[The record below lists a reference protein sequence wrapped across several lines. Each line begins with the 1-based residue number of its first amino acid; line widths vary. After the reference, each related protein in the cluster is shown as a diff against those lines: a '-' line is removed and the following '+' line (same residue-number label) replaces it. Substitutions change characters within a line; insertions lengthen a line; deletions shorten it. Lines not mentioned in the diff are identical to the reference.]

1 MTTLASL
8 AKPQGIKIALD
19 RGKVSVFPLKLG
31 DIATLL
37 MKHPVLVAGFSAGK
51 SDPKVITAAI
61 LQSGQAAVN
70 DLIDAA
76 TRSEPGSAADYELT
90 AFDEAEILVACI
102 DATLPK
108 DESRMGKF
116 LAELDKLMTRLGLN
130 DLPEEEAK
138 TE

>member
-1 MTTLASL
+1 MTTLAAL
-8 AKPQGIKIALD
+8 AKPQGRTIALD
-19 RGKVSVFPLKLG
+19 RGEVSVFALKLG
-31 DIATLL
+31 DIASLL
-37 MKHPVLVAGFSAGK
+37 MRHPVLIAGFSAGK

-61 LQSGQAAVN
+61 LQSGQAAVS

-76 TRSEPGSAADYELT
+76 TRSEPGTATDQELT

-108 DESRMGKF
+108 DEDRLGKF
-116 LAELDKLMTRLGLN
+116 LADLDGLMSRLGLN
-130 DLPEEEAK
+130 DLPEADAA

>member
-1 MTTLASL
+1 M
-8 AKPQGIKIALD
+8 
-19 RGKVSVFPLKLG
+19 G

-61 LQSGQAAVN
+61 LQSGQEAVS

-76 TRSEPGSAADYELT
+76 TRSEPGTAADQELT
-90 AFDEAEILVACI
+90 AFDEAGILIACI
-102 DATLPK
+102 DSTLPK
-108 DESRMGKF
+108 DEERLGKF
-116 LAELDKLMTRLGLN
+116 LTDLDALMTRLGLN
-130 DLPEEEAK
+130 DLAEEEAE